1 MRIPALGALAITALL
16 APVATYAWTVR
27 LAAAPAAMV
36 TDSLGNVVAAVPL
49 VRRLGTLT
57 DIVKLDDRTGARSW
71 HHRIR
76 PTGLQPDPPVQV
88 MAAIDGADV
97 VVAGSLTDSEGTDV
111 LVARLAG
118 RDGHESW
125 RRLLRG
131 RASRPIVLEK
141 ATAVAVDPAGDV
153 LVGGTLQNTDAQG
166 DLGNLAVAKLDGAD
180 GTERWRFSLPGPLRA
195 DVLAVDSHG
204 DAVAAGFVSG
214 APLYPTAVRP
224 AAVTV
229 VKLASATGTL
239 LWRRDLDVAWD
250 TKSLTVDASGDVV
263 LGVRTA
269 GLSESNFAVAKL
281 AGSTG
286 EPMWLSRENGM
297 RGEAFR
303 VLAAAS
309 GAIYAAGMTSESGYS
324 DGNTFTVVRL
334 DAATGDRLWSYQV
347 PGHRGGSAASTLLL
361 DPSGLLIAGGYAR
374 GSTTCDDGLAIGLD
388 PATGARVWSRRVD
401 GTLTTRVCNSSCE
414 MGVCGV
420 ADNDQITALAMDP
433 TGRPIVG
440 GLWVNRGEGHNGSGF
455 VRRLGVPR

>member
-1 MRIPALGALAITALL
+1 MRIPAVGALAITALF

-49 VRRLGTLT
+49 VRRRGTVS
-57 DIVKLDDRTGARSW
+57 DIVKLDDRTGARRW

-76 PTGLQPDPPVQV
+76 AAGLQPDPPVDV
-88 MAAIDGADV
+88 MAAIDSADV
-97 VVAGSLTDSEGTDV
+97 VVAGSLTDGEGTDV

-131 RASRPIVLEK
+131 GASRPIVLEK
-141 ATAVAVDPAGDV
+141 ATTVAVDPAGDV

-166 DLGNLAVAKLDGAD
+166 DLGNLAVAKLSGAD
-180 GTERWRFSLPGPLRA
+180 GSERWRFSLPGPLRA
-195 DVLAVDSHG
+195 DVLAVDAYG
-204 DAVAAGFVSG
+204 DTVAAGFVSG

-229 VKLASATGTL
+229 VKLASATGAL

-250 TKSLTVDASGDVV
+250 TKSVTFDASGDVV
-263 LGVRTA
+263 LAVRTA
-269 GLSESNFAVAKL
+269 GLTESNFAVAKL

-286 EPMWLSRENGM
+286 EPIWLTREGGM
-297 RGEAFR
+297 HGEAFR
-303 VLAAAS
+303 VLVAAS
-309 GAIYAAGMTSESGYS
+309 GAIYAAGVTSESEYS
-324 DGNTFTVVRL
+324 DGSTFTVVRL

-347 PGHRGGSAASTLLL
+347 RGHRGGSAASTLLL

-388 PATGARVWSRRVD
+388 PATGARVWSRTVD
-401 GTLTTRVCNSSCE
+401 GTFTTQSCNSSCA

-420 ADNDQITALAMDP
+420 ADNDEITALAVDP
-433 TGRPIVG
+433 IGRPIVA
-440 GLWVNRGEGHNGSGF
+440 GLWVNRGEGHSGSGF